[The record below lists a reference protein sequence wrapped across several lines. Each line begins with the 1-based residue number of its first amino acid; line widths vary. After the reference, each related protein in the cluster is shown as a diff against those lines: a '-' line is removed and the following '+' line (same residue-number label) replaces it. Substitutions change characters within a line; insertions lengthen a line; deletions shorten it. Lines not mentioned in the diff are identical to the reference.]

1 MTPACRAA
9 AAGLLRMKVF
19 GCEECTDIVAFRRP
33 PHGGPFYKFPP
44 ILGAQGT
51 APLLFIG
58 INPRRTD
65 TNRDLHEWLAG
76 SPDNFERLAAKNRDE
91 KDEAYIARAG
101 PEPHYHCHAIVVE
114 EVFGHGT
121 LFESK
126 AAVTELF
133 LCASK
138 SAPVTYDRLKSER
151 SPCADRYLSEVME
164 LVQPEV
170 IVSVGSTV
178 KGHLSRYFT
187 KMINVPV
194 VYMKHPA
201 GLNRMSHSEK
211 VLELQPTINA
221 IKEVC
226 KSSSGAV
233 TRRG

>member
-1 MTPACRAA
+1 
-9 AAGLLRMKVF
+9 
-19 GCEECTDIVAFRRP
+19 
-33 PHGGPFYKFPP
+33 
-44 ILGAQGT
+44 
-51 APLLFIG
+51 
-58 INPRRTD
+58 
-65 TNRDLHEWLAG
+65 
-76 SPDNFERLAAKNRDE
+76 
-91 KDEAYIARAG
+91 
-101 PEPHYHCHAIVVE
+101 
-114 EVFGHGT
+114 
-121 LFESK
+121 
-126 AAVTELF
+126 
-133 LCASK
+133 
-138 SAPVTYDRLKSER
+138 
-151 SPCADRYLSEVME
+151 ME

>member
-1 MTPACRAA
+1 
-9 AAGLLRMKVF
+9 MKVF
-19 GCEECTDIVAFRRP
+19 GCEECSDIVDFRRP

-44 ILGAQGT
+44 IIGAQGR

-65 TNRDLHEWLAG
+65 TNRDLHEWLMR
-76 SPDNFERLAAKNRDE
+76 SSENFERLAAKNRDE
-91 KDEAYIARAG
+91 KDETYIAPAG

-114 EVFGHGT
+114 GVFGNGT

-138 SAPVTYDRLKSER
+138 SAPMTYDRLKSEK
-151 SPCADRYLSEVME
+151 SPCADRYLSKVME

-170 IVSVGSTV
+170 IISVGGTV
-178 KGHLSRYFT
+178 KGHLSQFFT
-187 KMINVPV
+187 KPINVPV
-194 VYMKHPA
+194 VFMKHPA
-201 GLNRMSHSEK
+201 GLYRMSQSEK

-226 KSSSGAV
+226 KSSSEAV
-233 TRRG
+233 ARRS